1 MASGNQIRQGVAGN
15 RLKAARQR
23 AFVGRRAAAA
33 RLHRAAAPPP
43 ASATRSTTNDTD
55 IF

>member
-23 AFVGRRAAAA
+23 AFVGRRAAA
-33 RLHRAAAPPP
+33 RHHRAAAPP
-43 ASATRSTTNDTD
+43 ASATRPTTNDTD

>member
-23 AFVGRRAAAA
+23 AFVGRRAAA
-33 RLHRAAAPPP
+33 RHHRAAAPPP
-43 ASATRSTTNDTD
+43 ASATRSATNDTD